1 MSKSIGVCLVG
12 HGAEFRC
19 GVDLA
24 VLEAQ
29 SYVEEFGENFM
40 TEQFTWLSQYDAG
53 ALGIRVDVEVLIP
66 VFIMSLVFMAKAWV
80 SADSEGPKLTREGLS
95 AL

>member
-1 MSKSIGVCLVG
+1 MDLV
-12 HGAEFRC
+12 
-19 GVDLA
+19 

-29 SYVEEFGENFM
+29 SYVEEFGEHFM
-40 TEQFTWLSQYDAG
+40 TEQFTWLSQYDAW

-66 VFIMSLVFMAKAWV
+66 VFIMSLVFMTETGV
-80 SADSEGPKLTREGLS
+80 STNPEGPKLTRERLP

>member
-1 MSKSIGVCLVG
+1 MV
-12 HGAEFRC
+12 
-19 GVDLA
+19 

-29 SYVEEFGENFM
+29 SYVEEFGEHFM

-53 ALGIRVDVEVLIP
+53 ALGVCVDVEVMIP
-66 VFIMSLVFMAKAWV
+66 VFIMSRVFMAKTGV
-80 SADSEGPKLTREGLS
+80 STDSEGPKLTREGLS

>member
-1 MSKSIGVCLVG
+1 M
-12 HGAEFRC
+12 
-19 GVDLA
+19 DLA

-29 SYVEEFGENFM
+29 PYVEEFGEHFM

-53 ALGIRVDVEVLIP
+53 ALGIRVDVEVMTP
-66 VFIMSLVFMAKAWV
+66 VFEMSLVFMAKAGV
-80 SADSEGPKLTREGLS
+80 PADSEGPKLTREGLP